1 MTTPLHHV
9 PHQLPPAAADEFL
22 PPPGAWAHQLGV
34 RTAAAGAA
42 LLLLACVWPFD
53 ESVRAPGSVRPRGEN
68 SPVQAL
74 GGGRLQQ
81 VLASPNQQVRA
92 GQLLAQLDLEAIN
105 SQQRQLQRERAQL
118 QEQLH
123 QAAQQ
128 FTDLQAQSR
137 SIHRLMTTQIATA
150 RGGVAQALAGS
161 RFQDRELQRL
171 RGLAAEGAI
180 PQLLLEEK
188 EAGVAVAKSQLDQAR
203 LGVGEQRA
211 RLQAEQARLRQS
223 LSATISARAELE
235 RQLAA
240 VDGRLRET
248 ALARQQSRLLA
259 PVDGT
264 VVETK
269 LRYPG
274 QVLQPGEVVA
284 TLAPKGQPLSVK
296 VQLPSRDVAPLKPG
310 QRAYLRVG
318 SCPHTDFGVLA
329 GRVQAIAAD
338 AVDGEY
344 AVTITPSADQLR
356 QGQRRCALRAG
367 MDVDA
372 DLVIRRG
379 TVMGLLLRKLRL
391 LVPT

>member
-1 MTTPLHHV
+1 
-9 PHQLPPAAADEFL
+9 
-22 PPPGAWAHQLGV
+22 
-34 RTAAAGAA
+34 
-42 LLLLACVWPFD
+42 
-53 ESVRAPGSVRPRGEN
+53 
-68 SPVQAL
+68 
-74 GGGRLQQ
+74 
-81 VLASPNQQVRA
+81 
-92 GQLLAQLDLEAIN
+92 
-105 SQQRQLQRERAQL
+105 
-118 QEQLH
+118 
-123 QAAQQ
+123 
-128 FTDLQAQSR
+128 
-137 SIHRLMTTQIATA
+137 
-150 RGGVAQALAGS
+150 
-161 RFQDRELQRL
+161 
-171 RGLAAEGAI
+171 
-180 PQLLLEEK
+180 
-188 EAGVAVAKSQLDQAR
+188 
-203 LGVGEQRA
+203 
-211 RLQAEQARLRQS
+211 LRQS